1 MPGPQPAPKPA
12 QPSASQPAAAPEGAA
27 QPGPAQPG
35 GQPGAQPA
43 ERSRFTSRA
52 AVLAVVLCAIAL
64 SLAYPVREY
73 IAQRRQIDQ
82 LQAQSAQTAAQL
94 ARLQAEAARLNDPAY
109 IEQQARDRLHYCLPR
124 QTCYVII
131 GGQPASNAGKAG
143 AARGG
148 APLPLRAAR
157 RGRDGTAA
165 RRRLAVPDVVLPDLP
180 ARDRGAE
187 QAGIGRVDA

>member
-12 QPSASQPAAAPEGAA
+12 QPPASQPAAAPEGTAQPGAA
-27 QPGPAQPG
+27 QPGAQS
-35 GQPGAQPA
+35 A
-43 ERSRFTSRA
+43 ERARFTSRA

-109 IEQQARDRLHYCLPR
+109 IEQQARDRLHYCMPR
-124 QTCYVII
+124 QTCYVIV
-131 GGQPASNAGKAG
+131 GGQPASNAGKA
-143 AARGG
+143 AA
-148 APLPLRAAR
+148 AVA
-157 RGRDGTAA
+157 GTPWYE
-165 RRRLAVPDVVLPDLP
+165 RLWSSVQQADKQP
-180 ARDRGAE
+180 ASR
-187 QAGIGRVDA
+187 

>member
-27 QPGPAQPG
+27 PPGPA
-35 GQPGAQPA
+35 QPGAQPA

-109 IEQQARDRLHYCLPR
+109 IEQQARDRLHYCMPR

-131 GGQPASNAGKAG
+131 GGQPASNAGKA
-143 AARGG
+143 AA
-148 APLPLRAAR
+148 AVA
-157 RGRDGTAA
+157 GTPWYE
-165 RRRLAVPDVVLPDLP
+165 RLWSSVQQADKQP
-180 ARDRGAE
+180 ASR
-187 QAGIGRVDA
+187 

>member
-27 QPGPAQPG
+27 QPGPV
-35 GQPGAQPA
+35 QPGAQPA

-109 IEQQARDRLHYCLPR
+109 IEQQARDRLHYCMPR

-131 GGQPASNAGKAG
+131 GGQPASNAGKA
-143 AARGG
+143 AA
-148 APLPLRAAR
+148 AVA
-157 RGRDGTAA
+157 GTPWYE
-165 RRRLAVPDVVLPDLP
+165 RLWSSVQQADKQP
-180 ARDRGAE
+180 ASR
-187 QAGIGRVDA
+187 

>member
-12 QPSASQPAAAPEGAA
+12 QPSASQPAAATEGAV
-27 QPGPAQPG
+27 
-35 GQPGAQPA
+35 QPGAQSA
-43 ERSRFTSRA
+43 ERARFTSRA

-109 IEQQARDRLHYCLPR
+109 IEQQARDRLHYCMPR

-131 GGQPASNAGKAG
+131 GGQPASNAGQAAAAVAG
-143 AARGG
+143 T
-148 APLPLRAAR
+148 PWYE
-157 RGRDGTAA
+157 
-165 RRRLAVPDVVLPDLP
+165 RLWSSVQQADKQP
-180 ARDRGAE
+180 ASR
-187 QAGIGRVDA
+187 

>member
-27 QPGPAQPG
+27 PPGPAQPG
-35 GQPGAQPA
+35 AQSA

-109 IEQQARDRLHYCLPR
+109 IEQQARDRLHYCMPR

-131 GGQPASNAGKAG
+131 GGQPASNAGKA
-143 AARGG
+143 AA
-148 APLPLRAAR
+148 AVA
-157 RGRDGTAA
+157 GTPWYE
-165 RRRLAVPDVVLPDLP
+165 RLWSSVQQADKQP
-180 ARDRGAE
+180 ASR
-187 QAGIGRVDA
+187 

>member
-27 QPGPAQPG
+27 QPGPG
-35 GQPGAQPA
+35 RWQPGAQPA

-109 IEQQARDRLHYCLPR
+109 IEQQARDRLHYCMPR

-131 GGQPASNAGKAG
+131 GGQPASNAGKA
-143 AARGG
+143 AA
-148 APLPLRAAR
+148 AVA
-157 RGRDGTAA
+157 GTPWYE
-165 RRRLAVPDVVLPDLP
+165 RLWSSVQQADKQP
-180 ARDRGAE
+180 ASR
-187 QAGIGRVDA
+187 

>member
-12 QPSASQPAAAPEGAA
+12 QPSASQPAAAAEGAVPEGAV
-27 QPGPAQPG
+27 
-35 GQPGAQPA
+35 QPGAQPA
-43 ERSRFTSRA
+43 ERARFTSRA

-109 IEQQARDRLHYCLPR
+109 IEQQARDRLHYCMPR

-131 GGQPASNAGKAG
+131 GGQPASNAGKA
-143 AARGG
+143 AA
-148 APLPLRAAR
+148 AVA
-157 RGRDGTAA
+157 GTPWYE
-165 RRRLAVPDVVLPDLP
+165 RLWSSVQQADKQP
-180 ARDRGAE
+180 ASR
-187 QAGIGRVDA
+187 

>member
-1 MPGPQPAPKPA
+1 MPGPEPAPKPA
-12 QPSASQPAAAPEGAA
+12 QPSASQPAAVPEGAA

-131 GGQPASNAGKAG
+131 GGQPASNAGKA
-143 AARGG
+143 AA
-148 APLPLRAAR
+148 AVA
-157 RGRDGTAA
+157 GTPWYE
-165 RRRLAVPDVVLPDLP
+165 RLWSSVQQADRQP
-180 ARDRGAE
+180 ASR
-187 QAGIGRVDA
+187 

>member
-109 IEQQARDRLHYCLPR
+109 IEQQARDRLHYCMPR

-131 GGQPASNAGKAG
+131 GGQPASNAGKA
-143 AARGG
+143 AA
-148 APLPLRAAR
+148 AVA
-157 RGRDGTAA
+157 GTPWYE
-165 RRRLAVPDVVLPDLP
+165 RLWSSVQQADKQP
-180 ARDRGAE
+180 ASR
-187 QAGIGRVDA
+187 

>member
-1 MPGPQPAPKPA
+1 MPGPQPAPKPV
-12 QPSASQPAAAPEGAA
+12 QPSAPQPAATAEGAA
-27 QPGPAQPG
+27 PG
-35 GQPGAQPA
+35 GAVQPGAQSA
-43 ERSRFTSRA
+43 ERARFTSRA

-109 IEQQARDRLHYCLPR
+109 IEQQARDRLHYCMPR

-131 GGQPASNAGKAG
+131 GGQPASNAGKA
-143 AARGG
+143 AA
-148 APLPLRAAR
+148 AVA
-157 RGRDGTAA
+157 GTPWYE
-165 RRRLAVPDVVLPDLP
+165 RLWSSVQQADKQP
-180 ARDRGAE
+180 ASR
-187 QAGIGRVDA
+187 